1 MFESELE
8 KYYREHS
15 SELGWGNDVVRLDPE
30 RLELLNRYI
39 VGHRI
44 LDVACGSGIY
54 TDYLANLGCDA
65 WGIDLVSDF
74 IENAKKTK
82 KGVFIQGEADKL
94 PFKDG
99 EFDTV
104 LLFDIL
110 EHGDEIAM
118 LQEAKRVASKRIL
131 VNVPRKVDRELEESG
146 VVFRHYTDKSH
157 LREYLR
163 KDIQL
168 LANNCGLSVAEI
180 VDVNAVDPYRVQNSM
195 FVGNQLS
202 KRIVRMISKRLLGEK
217 YYPTG
222 LFAVIDK

>member
-1 MFESELE
+1 MLESELE

-74 IENAKKTK
+74 IENARKTK
-82 KGVFIQGEADKL
+82 KGVFVQGEADKL

-110 EHGDEIAM
+110 EHGDDIAM

-131 VNVPRKVDRELEESG
+131 VNVPRKVDTELEKTG
-146 VVFRHYTDKSH
+146 LVFRHYIDKTH
-157 LREYLR
+157 LREYQE
-163 KDIQL
+163 KDLFQIAGML
-168 LANNCGLSVAEI
+168 DLKI
-180 VDVNAVDPYRVQNSM
+180 VDFIPIHELDPILIYRALFSGKSILLKV
-195 FVGNQLS
+195 VRKIIKILLTK
-202 KRIVRMISKRLLGEK
+202 KR
-217 YYPTG
+217 YPTAYFMV
-222 LFAVIDK
+222 LDV